1 MIGSKL
7 VISPQVN
14 DHVKAQAAEA
24 NSGKVTQEKELELA
38 GETRSVR
45 VAETPL
51 KAEEVGKGRM
61 PLQTHFTNCLARI
74 NDALSSLFS
83 ILNSVKEK
91 VLLRDNTKAVDSVKE
106 TMSPQD
112 KKTMAAM
119 AAMAQNEA
127 ILAFVSGNE
136 DILKEVGLLRLSGG
150 FGEINELKKS
160 ARTEGFEGTG
170 PHALVGT
177 FKQNIRD
184 NLSEEDA
191 ESISKLVDTM
201 VESRGRGG
209 KLDLPAL
216 DKMPK
221 IAQDAIKLGKQ
232 VAAYSDVNKMD
243 ADNVGMVFGP
253 NFNLDDPSNLIRA
266 GQYNDFFAKMI
277 AS

>member
-1 MIGSKL
+1 MIMSLSGSKP

-14 DHVKAQAAEA
+14 DQSKTQVAEA
-24 NSGKVTQEKELELA
+24 NSGKVTQENELELA

-45 VAETPL
+45 LAETPL

-61 PLQTHFTNCLARI
+61 PSQTYVTNFLARI
-74 NDALSSLFS
+74 NDSLSSLFNN
-83 ILNSVKEK
+83 ILNFVKEK
-91 VLLRDNTKAVDSVKE
+91 VL
-106 TMSPQD
+106 PQD
-112 KKTMAAM
+112 KAK

-136 DILKEVGLLRLSGG
+136 DILKEVGFLRLSGG

-170 PHALVGT
+170 PHALGST

-191 ESISKLVDTM
+191 ESISKMVDTM
-201 VESRGRGG
+201 VESRGRDE
-209 KLDLPAL
+209 LDLPAL
-216 DKMPK
+216 DEMPK
-221 IAQDAIKLGKQ
+221 IAQDAIMLGKQ

-243 ADNVGMVFGP
+243 ANNLGIVFGP
-253 NFNLDDPSNLIRA
+253 NFRLDDPSNLSRTS
-266 GQYNDFFAKMI
+266 QYNDFFAKMI

>member
-1 MIGSKL
+1 MIMSLSGSKP

-14 DHVKAQAAEA
+14 DQSKTQVAEA
-24 NSGKVTQEKELELA
+24 NSGKVTQENELELA

-45 VAETPL
+45 LAETPL

-61 PLQTHFTNCLARI
+61 PSQTYVTNFLARI
-74 NDALSSLFS
+74 NDSLSSLFNN
-83 ILNSVKEK
+83 ILSFVKEK
-91 VLLRDNTKAVDSVKE
+91 VLPQDNTKTVDSVKE
-106 TMSPQD
+106 TMLPQD
-112 KKTMAAM
+112 KAK

-136 DILKEVGLLRLSGG
+136 DILKEVGFLRLSGG

-170 PHALVGT
+170 PHALGST

-191 ESISKLVDTM
+191 ESISKMVDTM
-201 VESRGRGG
+201 VESRGRDE
-209 KLDLPAL
+209 LDLPAL
-216 DKMPK
+216 DEMPK
-221 IAQDAIKLGKQ
+221 IAQDAIMLGKQ

-243 ADNVGMVFGP
+243 ANNLGIVFGP
-253 NFNLDDPSNLIRA
+253 NFSDDPSNLSRTSL
-266 GQYNDFFAKMI
+266 YNDFFAKMI

>member
-1 MIGSKL
+1 MIMSLSVNKP

-14 DHVKAQAAEA
+14 DQVKTQVAEA
-24 NSGKVTQEKELELA
+24 NSGKVTQENELKLA

-45 VAETPL
+45 LAETPL
-51 KAEEVGKGRM
+51 KAEDVGKGRM
-61 PLQTHFTNCLARI
+61 PSQTYFTNVLARI

-91 VLLRDNTKAVDSVKE
+91 VLPQDNTKTVDSVKE
-106 TMSPQD
+106 TMLPQD
-112 KKTMAAM
+112 KAK

-136 DILKEVGLLRLSGG
+136 DILKEVGFLRLSGG

-170 PHALVGT
+170 PHALGST

-191 ESISKLVDTM
+191 ESISKMVDAM
-201 VESRGRGG
+201 VASRGRD

-221 IAQDAIKLGKQ
+221 IAQDAIMLGKQ

-243 ADNVGMVFGP
+243 ANNLGIVLGP
-253 NFNLDDPSNLIRA
+253 NFSDDPANLSRTP
-266 GQYNDFFAKMI
+266 QYNDFFAKMI